1 MPHRGKSTEW
11 EPRQETTD
19 ARSSRWATCNVSPWK
34 AGRPWISKPREDS
47 NLDEG
52 LYEGVET
59 TDARSGRWCDMQ
71 RRTLDIMD
79 KGPEHCGTD
88 TAREKKAKEFTH
100 TECEGLRMQGPEVT
114 LWNGTSKT
122 YRRGLTTTGTASAM
136 MVIYVQ
142 VQFEPR
148 SHATFKIE
156 KGT

>member
-34 AGRPWISKPREDS
+34 AGRPWISKPREAS

-100 TECEGLRMQGPEVT
+100 TECEGLRMQGPEVRF
-114 LWNGTSKT
+114 WNGTSKT
-122 YRRGLTTTGTASAM
+122 YRRGLTSTTTGAGP
-136 MVIYVQ
+136 VPVQ
-142 VQFEPR
+142 
-148 SHATFKIE
+148 
-156 KGT
+156 